1 MHEHQAS
8 TTPIASDDV
17 STSTPPQ
24 GAAPKTAEPS
34 SSTTGEAGK
43 GKPKKGGKDKP
54 KAKDG
59 KGKAK
64 RRKDKKEKKAK
75 KAKLTAS
82 TADRHDLYQRSVN
95 SPETDVD
102 FTPKTFEV
110 LRGRPAR
117 VLREDF
123 CGTAAL
129 AAEFLGRDPANR
141 AQGYDLD
148 PEPVEWGRERNFSK
162 VEDGVARMD
171 FQLRDVREP
180 SSVAPD
186 ITLAQNFSYFC
197 FKTRKELLGY
207 FRAVHANLAPDGA
220 FQMDLYGGPD
230 SMHEQEEE
238 REIEDGKFTYVWDQ
252 KEYWP
257 ATGEYRC
264 AIHFRFRDG
273 TELTDAF
280 EYDWRLWTLPELKDV
295 LAEAGFKE
303 TRTFFE
309 GTDPDDDESGNGEFE
324 EDPRGEN
331 CLAWIGYLVSL
342 K

>member
-1 MHEHQAS
+1 MYEHQAS
-8 TTPIASDDV
+8 TTPIASDHAT
-17 STSTPPQ
+17 TSPPLQ

-102 FTPKTFEV
+102 FTTKTFEV

-123 CGTAAL
+123 YGTAAL

-162 VEDGVARMD
+162 VEDGVVFVD
-171 FQLRDVREP
+171 
-180 SSVAPD
+180 
-186 ITLAQNFSYFC
+186 LA
-197 FKTRKELLGY
+197 
-207 FRAVHANLAPDGA
+207 
-220 FQMDLYGGPD
+220 
-230 SMHEQEEE
+230 
-238 REIEDGKFTYVWDQ
+238 
-252 KEYWP
+252 
-257 ATGEYRC
+257 
-264 AIHFRFRDG
+264 
-273 TELTDAF
+273 
-280 EYDWRLWTLPELKDV
+280 
-295 LAEAGFKE
+295 
-303 TRTFFE
+303 
-309 GTDPDDDESGNGEFE
+309 
-324 EDPRGEN
+324 
-331 CLAWIGYLVSL
+331 
-342 K
+342 